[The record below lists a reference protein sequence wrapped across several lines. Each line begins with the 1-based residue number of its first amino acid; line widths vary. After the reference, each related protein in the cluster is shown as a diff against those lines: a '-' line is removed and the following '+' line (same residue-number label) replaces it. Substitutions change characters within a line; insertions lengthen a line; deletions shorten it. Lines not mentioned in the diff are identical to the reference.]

1 MSTLNISIPDSY
13 HEMVKTVSKED
24 KISINKFIASAI
36 GEKLSA
42 MQTAAYLQK
51 RAERGSREKFLTVLN
66 NAPDIEPKEYDK

>member
-24 KISINKFIASAI
+24 KISINQFIASAI

>member
-1 MSTLNISIPDSY
+1 MSTLSINIPDSY

-24 KISINKFIASAI
+24 KISINQFIASAI

-66 NAPDIEPKEYDK
+66 NALDIEPKEYDK

>member
-24 KISINKFIASAI
+24 KISINQFIASAI

-66 NAPDIEPKEYDK
+66 NALDIEPKEYDK

>member
-24 KISINKFIASAI
+24 KISINQFIASAI

-51 RAERGSREKFLTVLN
+51 RAERGSREKFLAVLN
-66 NAPDIEPKEYDK
+66 NAPDIEPEEYDK

>member
-1 MSTLNISIPDSY
+1 MSI
-13 HEMVKTVSKED
+13 SKED
-24 KISINKFIASAI
+24 KISINQFIASVI

-66 NAPDIEPKEYDK
+66 NALDIEPKEYDK

>member
-24 KISINKFIASAI
+24 KISINQFIASAI

-51 RAERGSREKFLTVLN
+51 RAEKGSREKFLSVLN
-66 NAPDIEPKEYDK
+66 NVSNTEPEEYDK

>member
-1 MSTLNISIPDSY
+1 MSI
-13 HEMVKTVSKED
+13 SKED
-24 KISINKFIASAI
+24 KISINQFIASAI

>member
-1 MSTLNISIPDSY
+1 MSI
-13 HEMVKTVSKED
+13 SKED
-24 KISINKFIASAI
+24 KISINQFIASAI

-66 NAPDIEPKEYDK
+66 NAPDIEPEEFDK

>member
-24 KISINKFIASAI
+24 KISINQFIASAI

-51 RAERGSREKFLTVLN
+51 RAERGSREKFLVVLN
-66 NAPDIEPKEYDK
+66 NAPDIEPEEDDK

>member
-1 MSTLNISIPDSY
+1 MSI
-13 HEMVKTVSKED
+13 SKED
-24 KISINKFIASAI
+24 KISINQFIASAI

-51 RAERGSREKFLTVLN
+51 RAERGSREKFLAVLN

>member
-1 MSTLNISIPDSY
+1 MSI
-13 HEMVKTVSKED
+13 SKED
-24 KISINKFIASAI
+24 KISINQFIASAI

-66 NAPDIEPKEYDK
+66 NALDIEPKEYDK

>member
-1 MSTLNISIPDSY
+1 MSTLSINIPDSY
-13 HEMVKTVSKED
+13 HKMVKTVSKED
-24 KISINKFIASAI
+24 KISINQFIASAI

-66 NAPDIEPKEYDK
+66 NALDIEPKEYDK

>member
-1 MSTLNISIPDSY
+1 MNI
-13 HEMVKTVSKED
+13 SKED
-24 KISINKFIASAI
+24 KISINQFIASAI

>member
-1 MSTLNISIPDSY
+1 MSTLSINIPDSY

-24 KISINKFIASAI
+24 KISINQFIASAI

-51 RAERGSREKFLTVLN
+51 RAERGSREKFLAVLN
-66 NAPDIEPKEYDK
+66 NAPDIEPEEFDK

>member
-24 KISINKFIASAI
+24 KISINQFIASAI

-51 RAERGSREKFLTVLN
+51 RAEKGSRKKFLAVLN
-66 NAPDIEPKEYDK
+66 RAPNIEPGEFDK